1 MPLSFMRPVQS
12 KISILREDI
21 TISLSALMVVKYQQN
36 LGVKELLKLAALT
49 QTTKTAHKL
58 FFKKYQF
65 VTFSLN
71 LCPLDIC

>member
-36 LGVKELLKLAALT
+36 PGVKELSKLAALT

-58 FFKKYQF
+58 FFNKYQF

-71 LCPLDIC
+71 FVL